1 MRRQSKKGAGNMRN
15 WFSMKMRENVDPDDD
30 EDEDA
35 ENGENGENGDKK
47 DKQKPAKTGAPE
59 DDEDVDENEQT
70 KKKKYV
76 EITIYDEIGKSFWND
91 EAISAKDFITNLAEM
106 GDDFEDIEL
115 RINSPGGDVFDGV
128 AIHNALK
135 NHKAKVRARIDG
147 IAGSIAS
154 YIAMA
159 ADEIIMPANTFMLLH
174 NAAGFVMGTA
184 EDMHALAADL
194 ERIDKTITATYAKRS
209 GQTPAAVRA
218 LMKEDRLMDAKEAK
232 QLGLADTMVPEVAM
246 AANYS
251 LRWLPK
257 QAAETLRKMQLEPA
271 EPQPKPATT
280 GAVITL
286 GAARKQGMADHKKYV
301 ENVTDLCA
309 LAGMPEK
316 VGDFI
321 RNETPPAQ
329 VRKELLE
336 ARSKAEPVM
345 PQNPLLERKS
355 AASLW
360 DNIVAKLNA
369 RTLPRGA

>member
-1 MRRQSKKGAGNMRN
+1 MRN

-30 EDEDA
+30 EDED
-35 ENGENGENGDKK
+35 GGKK
-47 DKQKPAKTGAPE
+47 AKEPADGAPE
-59 DDEDVDENEQT
+59 DDEDVDENEAT

-76 EITIYDEIGKSFWND
+76 EIAIYDEIGKSFWGD
-91 EAISAKDFITNLAEM
+91 ETLSAKDFITNLAEM
-106 GDDFEDIEL
+106 GDDFEDIQL

-135 NHKAKVRARIDG
+135 NHKAKVTARIDG
-147 IAGSIAS
+147 IAASIAS

-159 ADEIIMPANTFMLLH
+159 ADEIIMPANAFMLLH
-174 NAAGFVMGTA
+174 NAAGFAMGTA
-184 EDMHALAADL
+184 EDLRATAADL
-194 ERIDKTITATYAKRS
+194 ERIDKSITATYAKRS

-218 LMKEDRLMDAKEAK
+218 LMKEDRLVDAKEAK
-232 QLGLADTMVPEVAM
+232 QLGLADTMAPEVAM
-246 AANYS
+246 AANFS
-251 LRWLPK
+251 LRLLPK

-271 EPQPKPATT
+271 ESQPTPK

-336 ARSKAEPVM
+336 ALSKTESVM
-345 PQNPLLERKS
+345 PQNPLLAPKS
-355 AASLW
+355 AASAW
-360 DNIVAKLNA
+360 DKIVAKLNG
-369 RTLPRGA
+369 RNLPRGA